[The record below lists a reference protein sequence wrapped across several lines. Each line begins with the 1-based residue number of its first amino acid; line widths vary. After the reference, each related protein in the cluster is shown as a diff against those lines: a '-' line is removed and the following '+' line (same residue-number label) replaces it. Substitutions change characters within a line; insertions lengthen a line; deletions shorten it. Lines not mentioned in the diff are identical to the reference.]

1 MVGPSSP
8 GICLKERLMN
18 RGVGRML
25 ASLRECTRRTG
36 KEGEKLVESWQE
48 RNMEWKAWSQER

>member
-1 MVGPSSP
+1 
-8 GICLKERLMN
+8 MN